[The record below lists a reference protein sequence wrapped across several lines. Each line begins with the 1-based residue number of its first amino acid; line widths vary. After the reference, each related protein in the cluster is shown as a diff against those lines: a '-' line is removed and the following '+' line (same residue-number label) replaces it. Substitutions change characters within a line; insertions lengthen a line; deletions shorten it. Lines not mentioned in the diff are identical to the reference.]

1 MTAALQPFTQYIT
14 DLANG
19 QLDNYFNSTQPGTLA
34 TNPDLKLLN
43 RPILLLHSLGNY
55 PDDAR
60 LPGLFQ
66 TDTVFV
72 SF

>member
-1 MTAALQPFTQYIT
+1 MTAALQPFNRYIT

-19 QLDNYFNSTQPGTLA
+19 QLDDYFNSTQTGTLV

-43 RPILLLHSLGNY
+43 GPILLLHSLGNY

-60 LPGLFQ
+60 LPRLFQ

>member
-1 MTAALQPFTQYIT
+1 MSAALLPFTQYIT

-19 QLDNYFNSTQPGTLA
+19 KLDSYFNSTQPGTSTTELS
-34 TNPDLKLLN
+34 KG
-43 RPILLLHSLGNY
+43 PILLLHSLGNY

-60 LPGLFQ
+60 LKKLFKP
-66 TDTVFV
+66 DTVFV